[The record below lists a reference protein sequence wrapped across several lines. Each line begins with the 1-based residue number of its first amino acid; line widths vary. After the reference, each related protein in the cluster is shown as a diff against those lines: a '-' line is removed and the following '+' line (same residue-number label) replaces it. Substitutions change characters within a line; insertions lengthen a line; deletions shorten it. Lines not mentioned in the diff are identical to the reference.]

1 VTRPPKTAPA
11 GAAIRLLAGLG
22 NPGASYAG
30 TRHNAGFLLVDRLA
44 ALWDIDPPVA
54 GPEPDIA
61 WASAT
66 AAGPPVVIAKPLAY
80 MNRSG
85 PPLRRLADALQI
97 PVQAVMVVH
106 DDVDLVFG
114 RIKIKQKGGDG
125 GHRGLMSLIDAFG
138 RDDFVRLR
146 IGIGRP
152 APGQTAVEHVL
163 SGFTPEEAS
172 AFEAILARGCEAAAF
187 AIQCGAAAAM
197 NRFNANRGSHSPGN
211 QLNGGQNGCRNE

>member
-1 VTRPPKTAPA
+1 MKLIV
-11 GAAIRLLAGLG
+11 GLG
-22 NPGASYAG
+22 NPGARYAA

-54 GPEPDIA
+54 GSEPDIA

-114 RIKIKQKGGDG
+114 RIKIKEKGGHG
-125 GHRGLMSLIDAFG
+125 GHRGIMSLMDAFG

-152 APGQTAVEHVL
+152 VSNRSVTDHVL
-163 SGFTPEEAS
+163 SGFSPGEKVLLDQVLDRA
-172 AFEAILARGCEAAAF
+172 CQAAAVVIRF
-187 AIQCGAAAAM
+187 GTAAAM
-197 NRFNANRGSHSPGN
+197 NRFNTKEAHTYQVNS
-211 QLNGGQNGCRNE
+211 